1 MYAPADQRRRH
12 AGTRCVVGLITLLL
26 ISACRP
32 AHSPK
37 PPAAQATNRPVVA
50 GYISPSNPLALSS
63 LDLGRRRARLNEISP
78 VLYTADTTGAV
89 VAATAADALVSRA
102 RALHLTIIPTVQNY
116 RRGLWDGALIAA
128 ILDDRNRRSRHVQ
141 QLVSVVVHDGWNG
154 IDIDYENLP
163 AADAANYL
171 GFLRQLGVELHR
183 AGKLLTVAVPA
194 KTTDGDDPTTQAYD
208 YRAIG
213 AIADEIRVMAYDHAW
228 ETSPPGPVA
237 PITWVAHVLDYAR
250 HTIPP
255 SKLMLG
261 IAAYGYDWVGNR
273 GVSLSADA
281 AAALA
286 ASHHADLRW
295 DASSESE
302 WYRYTAAG
310 REHTVWFEN
319 AAAMIQKTRLAR
331 SARIRGIVVWELGG
345 EDPTFWNSQH

>member
-1 MYAPADQRRRH
+1 MYALADQRRAH
-12 AGTRCVVGLITLLL
+12 ACTRCVVALITLLL
-26 ISACRP
+26 ISACGS

-37 PPAAQATNRPVVA
+37 RPAAQATNRPVVA
-50 GYISPSNPLALSS
+50 GYISPWNPLALSS
-63 LDLGRRRARLNEISP
+63 LGLAHRRGRLTEISP

-89 VAATAADALVSRA
+89 VPATAADPLVSRA
-102 RALHLTIIPTVQNY
+102 RALQLTIIPTVQNY

-128 ILDDRNRRSRHVQ
+128 IVDDRNRRSRHVQ
-141 QLVSVVVHDGWNG
+141 QLVSVVDHGGWNG

-163 AADAANYL
+163 AAAAANYVE
-171 GFLRQLGVELHR
+171 FLRQLSAELHH

-194 KTTDGDDPTTQAYD
+194 KTNDADDPTTQAYD
-208 YRAIG
+208 YPAIG
-213 AIADEIRVMAYDHAW
+213 AIADEVRVMAYDHAW

-237 PITWVAHVLDYAR
+237 PITWVAQVLDYAR
-250 HTIPP
+250 HTIAP

-286 ASHHADLRW
+286 ARHHAEISW
-295 DASSESE
+295 DASSKSE
-302 WYRYTAAG
+302 WYRYGMAG

-319 AAAMIQKTRLAR
+319 AEAMAQKARLAS
-331 SARIRGIVVWELGG
+331 SAGIRGIVVWELGG
-345 EDPTFWNSQH
+345 EDPAFWNAQH